1 MSRLDYIAT
10 FQYNTWL
17 HHAVLYLLYYTIQH
31 YTAPYYSIPYIIIL
45 NDLVYRIGP
54 VSLEGNQSMARFV
67 ESRHLDRLRGQ
78 HSTGRK
84 KREKWRLV
92 ERGRTACLTQPL
104 IDVFYDPWVP
114 GRQRYSSDS
123 LFFIFSFISTLS
135 FQIFPVLLIS
145 SQLFHSILFYL
156 IYSPFCSIIFITFF
170 SPPPLV
176 FCLSPTLVLA
186 CRCSSVLAWTP
197 SLRPACN
204 REMRVKVSAC
214 ARGTEKGGECVCECQ
229 KEEEC

>member
-1 MSRLDYIAT
+1 
-10 FQYNTWL
+10 
-17 HHAVLYLLYYTIQH
+17 
-31 YTAPYYSIPYIIIL
+31 
-45 NDLVYRIGP
+45 
-54 VSLEGNQSMARFV
+54 MARFV

-84 KREKWRLV
+84 KRKV
-92 ERGRTACLTQPL
+92 EVSGKREDGMPNSTSNRCLLWPL
-104 IDVFYDPWVP
+104 SA
-114 GRQRYSSDS
+114 RAADS

-145 SQLFHSILFYL
+145 SKLFHSILFYL
-156 IYSPFCSIIFITFF
+156 IYSPFCSILFITFF

-176 FCLSPTLVLA
+176 FCLSPTLALA

-214 ARGTEKGGECVCECQ
+214 ARGTERGGECVCECQ